1 MPREKAAFRDVLEML
16 NAAFPNYDT
25 LTLVEV
31 SKYLR
36 MDRRTLLQDED
47 FPAVK
52 VAGKYL
58 IHKAP
63 LARWLAA

>member
-1 MPREKAAFRDVLEML
+1 MAREKAAFRDVMEML
-16 NAAFPNYDT
+16 NVAFPGVDV

-31 SKYLR
+31 TQYLR
-36 MDRRTLLQDED
+36 MDRRTLLQDDE

>member
-1 MPREKAAFRDVLEML
+1 MAREKAAYRDVLEML
-16 NAAFPNYDT
+16 NEAFPGIDV
-25 LTLVEV
+25 LTMIEV
-31 SKYLR
+31 SDYLR
-36 MDRRTLLQDED
+36 MDRRTLLQDDE

-63 LARWLAA
+63 LARWLVA